1 MNYLKEKCVRWFM
14 MGIGIIYCCALLLIN
29 TKAAEVISV
38 SDNAVSM
45 DNNLE
50 DGSTDL
56 ESEQV
61 NNEELTLGI
70 FYLVTGV
77 SEGDIKKT
85 TFYIDGI
92 AYEVYGNEIIL
103 KINPSDP
110 SVHSVYAVSDGCAQ
124 SGVKTFSFYGMQRS
138 GVIAL
143 FDNSE
148 DSSTISYV
156 TGILKNIDFLP
167 EGKLYMED
175 GVYYEYDHDKIVE
188 ERGLRGKT
196 ILCTLKN
203 GVVIDFKEY
212 IGTSSETTEI
222 EENKYEKEY
231 GVEKRPLT
239 KQEKVVR
246 ASKEYNDA
254 MNRYFNSLGQA
265 AQDSLKK
272 MNSTSLDK
280 GRKLRE
286 IDQAKGKN
294 RFLTTDAQMPSDAVD
309 SAYAALSDFLDMYT
323 DKGIELGKINLSD
336 EEVEIEAQI
345 VNKILS
351 NIETNGFRRRKYGNY
366 YVSIDAISI
375 WGSYTG
381 SLTVQGKGRIYTS
394 VINSNVTDV
403 ANTMEQYLNAISDM
417 TKDLEKQA
425 LQSIVDEF
433 LKSSYIGEITKTD
446 IKKLFVKKK
455 AYLKKYR
462 FGDPIVN
469 ICNDLIED
477 YDAGKSILELKDIDG
492 FDDAMVNARS
502 IYKKFEANDYKF
514 EDIYNTGEGDS
525 CAIVE
530 KAVEK
535 LDNARNNFI
544 SALCDY
550 LYNTN
555 QYKNNTD
562 DNPFNSFTKI
572 CINCPVDFEL
582 NSSRG
587 RIAYCNA
594 NGIASDYHNYVAVD
608 MYGDRKVIIINDAY
622 DTDIDNIKLTATD
635 NGTMDYIIEKYENQK
650 VIGRA
655 VYYNVSLTEGETYS
669 QNMAWDDVST
679 LTVENPLVSDR
690 GESIVAD
697 EYLDV
702 SDFGAVNV
710 GAIADVGGKVIGAG
724 IYAKGD
730 TVTLTAIPDEGYELD
745 GWYIGNEIQS
755 ADTSFGFTAQNDVSI
770 EAKFI
775 ASNIESSDYKAVL
788 SDDYGDF
795 AGVFVYKNK
804 INSKNIDILLK
815 LDGSDY
821 SAKFDAFTLRGY
833 QNDKLLLDKVIQT
846 NAKNQSSIIFE
857 NIDLN
862 GCEHIDIY
870 DAEDT
875 FVGYLAYI
883 PNYKTFEDFEIAE
896 NSSVQL
902 QEDTYCDNLGMSKN
916 SELDLNGYNLYV
928 SGDVTVWYATINIAR
943 GNMKVGEDIKIINS
957 GLINNGVL
965 VVHGNFTTSDGD
977 IKQQDEGTL
986 FIEYGNVNMYG
997 STEDNSISAGKSIF
1011 GKDVY
1016 MDSAVKMYGTHM
1028 TEFLNCEN
1036 QYISS
1041 TGFNDVLFQNNS
1053 IKTNRFGANKLL
1065 CDLNINGIN
1074 EEPIVFDVKDFN
1086 GYEVTVN
1093 GNVSIY
1099 DYNNYKRT
1107 LNGGKFNVIG
1117 NLNLGR
1123 NLIIERGILKV
1134 TGDLLND
1141 GLIELNDGKC
1151 FIAGNCAGNGAF
1163 DMHNKEDLIDIN
1175 GNFDLEDS
1183 NKLGSYISGTIQLE
1197 GNMSAQICC
1206 AAEHK
1211 MVFDGSEDQCI
1222 TGEAVF
1228 GRIEMINDNRI
1239 IIKSDTFS
1247 FVTLGS
1253 DMNILASNTSSFHE
1267 VTINTIEENYVYN
1280 SEENKYEE
1288 ERKIWQA
1295 LLNGYDLNVQ
1305 TEDCDLNLNGYF
1317 DLQGGSFNIGGNIE
1331 EFAGYIFVDKGRVS
1345 IEGDWNFEHSLY
1357 GAAWISDNA
1366 GLLIM
1371 AYDDEIVDIHGKFHI
1386 PSEYQAIYEVDGIV
1400 YSANSKDSQAKVGI
1414 SAGTINFYGDV
1425 DIDYLDTEGEKILEF
1440 TGSNKAVICGTKNQ
1454 LIYMGGNS
1462 TFNQTEVRNA
1472 NIKGYIG
1479 FGKLLSD
1486 IKAPIGIRDTDLN
1499 GHTVEILYDQE
1510 DNDADEEF
1518 EYIDGNYLNI
1528 GSGKLI
1534 YDKNVKHY
1542 GGKINIGEN
1551 GKLIFKGDYNNWY
1564 SGSDYEYEEDGKKY
1578 YTTTYRGII
1587 NMLDDTAELYVDGK
1601 FVYEGNKGLDR
1612 GKIYLKG
1619 DVFIGENFFIVGSN
1633 VTLDGKEKQQITIG
1647 ADWYEYKNGGWFER
1661 LIITQPLSNY
1671 NFQPASCWRILMD
1684 KDGNIIEE
1692 NEKHLPNFEDDSD
1705 YDEDPDDE
1713 DTNDDWG
1720 NHGSDSI
1727 DISDINNGDKNSQT
1741 QSYLKKGTSINY
1753 SDSEYEITA
1762 SSMEECTVS
1771 YIKNEDSKA
1780 STVVIPDTLVI
1791 NGLSYKVT
1799 CIGKDA
1805 FKNNKKLKKVK
1816 IGKNVK
1822 IIENNAFYGCKN
1834 LNSISLDNQ
1843 ICKIGSKAFYKCT
1856 ALKKVIIP
1864 SKVEKIGKQAFYGC
1878 KNLKNITIKTKK
1890 LTKKNIGSKAFK
1902 GINTK
1907 AKIKVPKGKRKTYK
1921 MVLRSKGI
1929 GLKVSVK

>member
-1 MNYLKEKCVRWFM
+1 MNYLKGKCVRWFM

-29 TKAAEVISV
+29 TKAVEVISV

-56 ESEQV
+56 ESEQI

-85 TFYIDGI
+85 TFYIDDI

-148 DSSTISYV
+148 DSATISYV

-175 GVYYEYDHDKIVE
+175 GVYYEYDHDKIVD

-196 ILCTLKN
+196 ILCTLEN

-212 IGTSSETTEI
+212 IGTNSETTEI

-239 KQEKVVR
+239 KQEKVMK

-265 AQDSLKK
+265 AQDLLKK

-294 RFLTTDAQMPSDAVD
+294 RFLTTDAQMPSDAMD

-381 SLTVQGKGRIYTS
+381 SLTVQGKGRIYTN

-462 FGDPIVN
+462 FGDSIVN

-562 DNPFNSFTKI
+562 DNSFNSFTKI
-572 CINCPVDFEL
+572 FINCPVDFEI

-594 NGIASDYHNYVAVD
+594 NGIASDYHDYVAVD
-608 MYGDRKVIIINDAY
+608 MYGDRKVIMINDAY

-655 VYYNVSLTEGETYS
+655 VYYNVPLTEGETYS

-690 GESIVAD
+690 GESVVAD

-730 TVTLTAIPDEGYELD
+730 TVTLTAIPDEGYESD

-755 ADTSFGFTAQNDVSI
+755 ADTSFCFTAQNDVSI

-875 FVGYLAYI
+875 FVGYLAFI

-902 QEDTYCDNLGMSKN
+902 QEDTYCDTLVMNRGSK
-916 SELDLNGYNLYV
+916 LDLNGYNLYV
-928 SGDVTVWYATINIAR
+928 AGDVIGDLITINISNA
-943 GNMKVGEDIKIINS
+943 NMQVAGRIYSSKNYDFTYIN
-957 GLINNGVL
+957 INNGTL
-965 VVHGNFTTSDGD
+965 VVHGNVDMDGEITLKKEDDIFCAYGNVKIEHTNFGSVHAGTYIFAKDVYLNRNIELSGSHKTEFISDRRQVIEGKGFNEVSFKNNNNIISNCLGAAKLLSDLNITKNKDGD
-977 IKQQDEGTL
+977 I
-986 FIEYGNVNMYG
+986 
-997 STEDNSISAGKSIF
+997 
-1011 GKDVY
+1011 
-1016 MDSAVKMYGTHM
+1016 
-1028 TEFLNCEN
+1028 
-1036 QYISS
+1036 
-1041 TGFNDVLFQNNS
+1041 GF
-1053 IKTNRFGANKLL
+1053 T
-1065 CDLNINGIN
+1065 IN
-1074 EEPIVFDVKDFN
+1074 DFN
-1086 GYEVTVN
+1086 GCSVFIDGDADIEGDRDNT
-1093 GNVSIY
+1093 
-1099 DYNNYKRT
+1099 DMT
-1107 LNGGKFNVIG
+1107 LNKGSLDVVG
-1117 NLNLGR
+1117 NLDSSQL
-1123 NLIIERGILKV
+1123 
-1134 TGDLLND
+1134 D
-1141 GLIELNDGKC
+1141 
-1151 FIAGNCAGNGAF
+1151 IAGGVLNVQGNLSVSYELKLSKGKLYVGGDCKCQYF
-1163 DMHNKEDLIDIN
+1163 VMQDDEDLIDIN
-1175 GNFDLEDS
+1175 GNLSILDYK
-1183 NKLGSYISGTIQLE
+1183 NYICEKGTIKLAGNITE
-1197 GNMSAQICC
+1197 GIICGK
-1206 AAEHK
+1206 ESN
-1211 MVFDGSEDQCI
+1211 FILDGNKDQ
-1222 TGEAVF
+1222 
-1228 GRIEMINDNRI
+1228 
-1239 IIKSDTFS
+1239 IIKNGYF
-1247 FVTLGS
+1247 G
-1253 DMNILASNTSSFHE
+1253 NISK
-1267 VTINTIEENYVYN
+1267 INTGKVYVEDAWGGAKLQSNLDLYVKSSELEIDSFNWYWKDDEIVEEHNV
-1280 SEENKYEE
+1280 
-1288 ERKIWQA
+1288 IQ
-1295 LLNGYDLNVQ
+1295 LNGYEININKLDVQ
-1305 TEDCDLNLNGYF
+1305 PDIIINSYIDI
-1317 DLQGGSFNIGGNIE
+1317 QGGKLNIQGNIKQ
-1331 EFAGYIFVDKGRVS
+1331 FAGYIYVNKGSMS
-1345 IEGDWNFEHSLY
+1345 IDGDFIFEKISSIGGISKEY
-1357 GAAWISDNA
+1357 G
-1366 GLLIM
+1366 LIIM
-1371 AYDDEIVDIHGKFHI
+1371 ENDEDLVEVQGEFYVPSNYKGTYERNGVTYSGKSGNGAMK
-1386 PSEYQAIYEVDGIV
+1386 PA
-1400 YSANSKDSQAKVGI
+1400 I
-1414 SAGTINFYGDV
+1414 SAGTIKFFGNI
-1425 DIDYLDTEGEKILEF
+1425 DIGNADPVKGEGLAFQGTNRSI
-1440 TGSNKAVICGTKNQ
+1440 ICGKNGQ
-1454 LIYMGGNS
+1454 IISMGNYT
-1462 TFNQTEVRNA
+1462 TFNETE
-1472 NIKGYIG
+1472 IKNDILCASVG
-1479 FGKLLSD
+1479 FGRLLSD
-1486 IKAPIGIRDTDLN
+1486 VKMGYGTTDGYYYSDYIIRNTELN
-1499 GHTVEILYDQE
+1499 GHIIICESKKTL
-1510 DNDADEEF
+1510 F
-1518 EYIDGNYLNI
+1518 IDGNIDI
-1528 GSGKLI
+1528 GSGAFI
-1534 YDKNVKHY
+1534 I
-1542 GGKINIGEN
+1542 GGDVSHLDGVVSIGEM
-1551 GKLIFKGDYNNWY
+1551 GKLEIKGEYNNGY
-1564 SGSDYEYEEDGKKY
+1564 SSTNNDTEYK
-1578 YTTTYRGII
+1578 GI
-1587 NMLDDTAELYVDGK
+1587 LDMRTDTAYINVGGY
-1601 FVYEGNKGLDR
+1601 FYYAGNKGLER
-1612 GKIYLKG
+1612 GTLQLKDDYYIPTMRPKCKVICKG
-1619 DVFIGENFFIVGSN
+1619 QKYDE
-1633 VTLDGKEKQQITIG
+1633 T
-1647 ADWYEYKNGGWFER
+1647 
-1661 LIITQPLSNY
+1661 
-1671 NFQPASCWRILMD
+1671 
-1684 KDGNIIEE
+1684 
-1692 NEKHLPNFEDDSD
+1692 DDSD
-1705 YDEDPDDE
+1705 YDEDPDDG
-1713 DTNDDWG
+1713 G
-1720 NHGSDSI
+1720 NHEPDRV
-1727 DISDINNGDKNSQT
+1727 DISDINNGDKNSPN

-1753 SDSEYEITA
+1753 PDSEYEITA
-1762 SSMEECTVS
+1762 SSMEKCTVS

-1907 AKIKVPKGKRKTYK
+1907 AKIKVPKGKSKTYK